1 MKKKIILSLVVTL
14 MLVAA
19 IRPAPAQAGDI
30 FKFSGLNAN
39 AFFFSQEGDCVATF
53 VGVFANDGKFQSPP
67 GSPGEGIFAD
77 VFIDRFDFCTETSLL
92 SAFGSTMLDNSAFSN
107 RFDFCTETSL
117 LSAFGSTMLD
127 NSAFSINQHL
137 SSASLNTSIEVFD
150 FVTETSFAVDVNVN
164 WTGTGDLIR
173 QSSSF
178 KSITPNCKFMDSFRG
193 TFRGAEASGVVSDGI
208 TNFTPEPTSDASL
221 SNTRSGTLVVGCN

>member
-77 VFIDRFDFCTETSLL
+77 VFID
-92 SAFGSTMLDNSAFSN
+92 